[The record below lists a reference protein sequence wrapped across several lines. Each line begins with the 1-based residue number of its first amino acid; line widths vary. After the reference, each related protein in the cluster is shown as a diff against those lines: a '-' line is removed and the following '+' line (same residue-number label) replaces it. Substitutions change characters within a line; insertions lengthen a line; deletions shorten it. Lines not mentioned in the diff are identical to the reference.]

1 MAGRIRTGRR
11 KNAARGKGA
20 VRPQKGAR
28 GAATKAA
35 ASANGR
41 GNARAGNAAAPE
53 DPLLLSQAQRP
64 AGAPVPGR
72 LTAPVLVLNLNY
84 VPVNVC
90 TVRRAIVLLA
100 KGKAEL
106 LEQRSETARIRTYSA
121 ALDAPS
127 IIRLV
132 YLVKRPFAP
141 RRLSKKE
148 VFRRD
153 HYTCQYCGVKSQ
165 RLTLDHVVPRRYNGP
180 NTWDNVVA
188 ACERCNLDKA
198 GRTPHEANMKL
209 RRTPTAPQPNPYRIL
224 ENRTILAE
232 WQPYIP
238 WQSASAAGG
247 RAIPDAVAV
256 AAEPAAAIALAD

>member
-1 MAGRIRTGRR
+1 MASRGRTGRR
-11 KNAARGKGA
+11 KSAARAKPAVRQQNAARPPAGGA
-20 VRPQKGAR
+20 GVGSDAAGVGVAIAVAEDSLPAASGGAR
-28 GAATKAA
+28 V
-35 ASANGR
+35 
-41 GNARAGNAAAPE
+41 
-53 DPLLLSQAQRP
+53 L
-64 AGAPVPGR
+64 VPGR

-90 TVRRAIVLLA
+90 TVRRAIVLLS

-106 LEQRSETARIRTYSA
+106 LEQRSETARIRSFSA
-121 ALDAPS
+121 TLDAPS

-148 VFRRD
+148 VFLRD

-188 ACERCNLDKA
+188 ACERCNLAKA

-209 RRTPTAPQPNPYRIL
+209 RRPPTAPQPNPYRIL
-224 ENRTILAE
+224 ENRAILDE
-232 WQPYIP
+232 WRPYIP
-238 WQSASAAGG
+238 WQSNGHRQNGEDAHRPEKAPAG
-247 RAIPDAVAV
+247 VA
-256 AAEPAAAIALAD
+256 D